1 MVIALLINSVMGSTS
16 LSLLIVRLVV
26 SHFLMPRLANF
37 GGGGVGAAEGGGSGG
52 DGEPASPLAE
62 KLLTALRV
70 RLGIIS
76 ASRLLSNHVGKSN
89 YLLKQLPIK
98 TITH

>member
-1 MVIALLINSVMGSTS
+1 MGSTS

-26 SHFLMPRLANF
+26 SHCLMPRFADF
-37 GGGGVGAAEGGGSGG
+37 GSGVEGGGG

-70 RLGIIS
+70 RKIKVRDIIDQS
-76 ASRLLSNHVGKSN
+76 TNRRVLQEIGEVSR
-89 YLLKQLPIK
+89 I
-98 TITH
+98 I

>member
-1 MVIALLINSVMGSTS
+1 MGSTS

-26 SHFLMPRLANF
+26 SRCLMPRFADF
-37 GGGGVGAAEGGGSGG
+37 GSGVEGGGG

-70 RLGIIS
+70 SESGIRDS
-76 ASRLLSNHVGKSN
+76 TVLASRENIYAVICSIFSV
-89 YLLKQLPIK
+89 PI
-98 TITH
+98 